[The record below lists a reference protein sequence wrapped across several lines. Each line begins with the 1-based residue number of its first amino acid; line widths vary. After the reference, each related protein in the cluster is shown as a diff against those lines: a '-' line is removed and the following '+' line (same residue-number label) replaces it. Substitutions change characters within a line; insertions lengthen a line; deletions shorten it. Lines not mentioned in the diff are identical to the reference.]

1 MILKFNE
8 VLNDLVNYFI
18 LGDIRLLM
26 SFKEQ
31 AQLGDDLAFE
41 FTHNTSGDD
50 VFAKGIV
57 IPMSGIENYPYTILF
72 NVAKS
77 HEDVSPILTKSEHRL
92 QFRRGPYQIKVANN
106 MLMLFT
112 WRILSNFNHNNVEQ
126 LITSYQQDP
135 LHKPLIKLSNGYYD
149 VEILGGELFDNGYFE
164 PTFEFFISEA
174 TTYSPTKTNSID
186 KLNLS
191 FALNSSC
198 YQPKSNSYLYPKQQ
212 G

>member
-126 LITSYQQDP
+126 LITS
-135 LHKPLIKLSNGYYD
+135 G
-149 VEILGGELFDNGYFE
+149 
-164 PTFEFFISEA
+164 
-174 TTYSPTKTNSID
+174 
-186 KLNLS
+186 
-191 FALNSSC
+191 
-198 YQPKSNSYLYPKQQ
+198 
-212 G
+212 